1 MERLQQYF
9 DPRDYKLDVKI
20 DRKHEVMIGRVAI
33 RGIVYA
39 EYAKFHAVNM
49 NIKSVRYRKN
59 DMDYNFDTYDGIKC
73 AYKYQDNLIT
83 VPITPDM
90 VPNFYRTDRLKNPE
104 LQEYDFGCT
113 IIIEFE
119 SRLKHDMQG
128 CYISTYKYNG
138 EEKKIVATQ
147 FESHYAREAF
157 PCIDEPAAKARFRL
171 SINLD
176 DIKSEDT
183 VLANTP
189 CCSRY
194 SNRFVFEE
202 TPPMSTYLLAWVIGP
217 FRGVSTVNHH
227 GVKVTSYAPLNQSTE
242 SLIFANETAARA
254 LDYYDEKF
262 GISYP
267 LPKLDQVA
275 LPDFEAGAMEN
286 WGLVT
291 YRESMMLADSTAALD
306 TKKTVATTVTHELSH
321 QWFGDLVTMTW
332 WDDLWLNESFATMIE
347 YCAADAIYPELNVW
361 EDFFTGDCLAALRR
375 DALRGV
381 QAVQQEVHHPA
392 EIATLFDAAIVY
404 AKGAH
409 LMLMLMRR
417 MGDTAFY
424 RGLSYYFD
432 KHKYQNTVGDDL
444 WNSLQVFADF
454 DVREFMHAWIS
465 QPGYPAL
472 QTAHNGSQTWWE
484 QQRFL
489 LDGTTDDTK
498 WPLPEVNDDM
508 SGHYLIDLG
517 ESEFQAKL
525 KEFDDLSEEQKLR
538 LLIDRMLLAKAG
550 NVTSASLLDLLAK
563 FTNERSSAVWSIVA
577 NIVGDLKLF
586 CPPESEAEQNYQA
599 LLRQLTHE
607 LIMELGL
614 KEKLGPN
621 DTELRNILLG
631 IACYDQDEE
640 VLRKLADLYQ
650 TDLATMDAELRGYI
664 MAAKMH
670 FNESEVFEEWLSQY
684 AKTCDAEIKVD
695 ILYSLAAYSKNPE
708 HIERLVRL
716 LHEPEIVRPQDHLF
730 LYIYLIRNY
739 RSRDQALAWL
749 IENWSY
755 VIELTGDKSIEDYPR
770 YTANTLRTEAEAEK
784 FYTFFDTKKDDPI
797 LKRTLEI
804 SHTEIDARL
813 ALIKSQSTEVDTKL
827 KELKENK

>member
-20 DRKHEVMIGRVAI
+20 DRKHEVIVGQVAI

-49 NIKSVRYRKN
+49 NIKSVRYRKIG
-59 DMDYNFDTYDGIKC
+59 MDYDFETYDGIKC
-73 AYKYQDNLIT
+73 TYKYQDNLIT

-90 VPNFYRTDRLKNPE
+90 APNFYRTDRLKNPE
-104 LQEYDFGCT
+104 LREYDFGCT

-128 CYISTYKYNG
+128 CYISTYKYHG

-157 PCIDEPAAKARFRL
+157 PCIDEPAAKAKFRL

-194 SNRFVFEE
+194 NNRFVFEE

-217 FRGVSTVNHH
+217 FRGVSTVNRH
-227 GVKVTSYAPLNQSTE
+227 GIKVTSYAPLNQSTE
-242 SLIFANETAARA
+242 SLIFANETAAQA
-254 LDYYDEKF
+254 LDYYDDKF
-262 GISYP
+262 NTSYP

-286 WGLVT
+286 WGLVI
-291 YRESMMLADSTAALD
+291 YRESMMLADATAALD

-321 QWFGDLVTMTW
+321 QWFGDLVTMAW

-347 YCAADAIYPELNVW
+347 YCAADAIYPEFNIW

-381 QAVQQEVHHPA
+381 QAVKQEVHHPA

-417 MGDTAFY
+417 MGDAAFY

-432 KHKYQNTVGDDL
+432 KHKYQNTSGDDL

-472 QTAHNGSQTWWE
+472 QSAHNGDHAWWE

-498 WPLPEVNDDM
+498 WPLPEVKDDM

-517 ESEFQAKL
+517 ESEFQEKL
-525 KEFDDLSEEQKLR
+525 KQFATLSQEQKLR

-550 NVTSASLLDLLAK
+550 HVSSASLLDLLQNFAG
-563 FTNERSSAVWSIVA
+563 EQSSAVWNIIASI
-577 NIVGDLKLF
+577 ISDLKIF
-586 CPPESEAEQNYQA
+586 FAPDSPAEHDYQA
-599 LLRQLTHE
+599 FLRNLTSQLIAA
-607 LIMELGL
+607 LSIDDSLDA
-614 KEKLGPN
+614 N
-621 DTELRNILLG
+621 ATELRNLLLS
-631 IACYDQDEE
+631 IAYYDEDKT
-640 VLRKLADLYQ
+640 VLRQLADLYQ
-650 TDLATMDAELRGYI
+650 ADLTGLNAELRGHI
-664 MAAKMH
+664 MKAKMY
-670 FNESEVFEEWLSQY
+670 FDESAVFTEWLEQY
-684 AKTCDAEIKVD
+684 PKTSDAELKSD
-695 ILYSLAAYSKNPE
+695 ILYSLAACSRDSE
-708 HIERLVRL
+708 HIKRLIGL
-716 LHEPEIVRPQDHLF
+716 LEEPEIVRPQDHLF
-730 LYIYLIRNY
+730 LYIYLIRNHH
-739 RSRDQALAWL
+739 SRAQALSWL

-755 VIELTGDKSIEDYPR
+755 VTELTGDKSIEDYPR
-770 YTANTLRTEAEAEK
+770 YTASVLRTEDEAKK
-784 FYTFFDTKKDDPI
+784 FYAFFDKKKDDPI
-797 LKRTLEI
+797 LKRTIEI
-804 SHTEIDARL
+804 AHTEIDARL
-813 ALIKSQSTEVDTKL
+813 GLIKHQGDEVSTKL
-827 KELKENK
+827 KELKEKR